1 METACRE
8 RAATGEARL
17 FAPRQEV
24 LAGFGRAGQGQWTGG
39 ASSPAVR
46 LFDDGEMLLYR
57 RVRSLGERFAEWRV
71 GSSLRRRKGAA
82 FELAH
87 DLAEDIGSLRWFR
100 GLGTL
105 AGLSAVALAFWP
117 DFTPLEA
124 APAMAL
130 DTEARSEYRSQM
142 IQPLSRGGASGRHRE
157 ATAAVIPLQAA
168 PERPRLEL
176 VATLAPGDS
185 FDRMLD
191 RAGVGAGDARRVS
204 AMVADMVP
212 QGGIR
217 SGTKVSIVLGRRPTP
232 DAARPL
238 EELNLRAR
246 FDLELAVKRQGDDL
260 VLAARAIRV
269 DATPLRIRGA
279 VGASLYRSARNA
291 GVPAHAV
298 QQYLRTLAG
307 HVDLDGGL
315 GTGDTFDIVV
325 AYKRAETGES
335 EAGELLYAG
344 LERGGKPKA
353 QLLRWG
359 KDGQFF
365 EASGVGQTR
374 SGLLA
379 PVHGQVGSPFGM
391 RRHPILGYMRMH
403 KGMDF
408 RARHGTPIYAV
419 TDGRVVFAGRHGGHG
434 NFVRLDHGGGLGT
447 GYAHMSRIAVA
458 SGAHVRRGQVL
469 GYVGSTGLSTGPH
482 LHYEMYRNGQTVN
495 PASVRFAVRSQLD
508 GSELAAFRSRLAALK
523 AIAPGAALRD
533 LVPSAPAMAQAPAPA
548 REIDRVDNLPRLASL
563 SRD

>member
-24 LAGFGRAGQGQWTGG
+24 LAGFGRAGQGQWPVG

-71 GSSLRRRKGAA
+71 GSSLQRRKGAA

-124 APAMAL
+124 ASAMAL

-204 AMVADMVP
+204 AMVADTVP

-217 SGTKVSIVLGRRPTP
+217 SGTKVSIVLGRRPAP

-260 VLAARAIRV
+260 VLAPRAIRV
-269 DATPLRIRGA
+269 DTTPLRIRGA

-419 TDGRVVFAGRHGGHG
+419 TDGWVVFAGRHGGHG
-434 NFVRLDHGGGLGT
+434 NFVRLDHGG
-447 GYAHMSRIAVA
+447 
-458 SGAHVRRGQVL
+458 VR
-469 GYVGSTGLSTGPH
+469 LSV
-482 LHYEMYRNGQTVN
+482 E
-495 PASVRFAVRSQLD
+495 
-508 GSELAAFRSRLAALK
+508 
-523 AIAPGAALRD
+523 
-533 LVPSAPAMAQAPAPA
+533 
-548 REIDRVDNLPRLASL
+548 
-563 SRD
+563 